1 MVKHNNVIP
10 NQHFKKKWQFRVR
23 TWFNQ
28 PARKVRR
35 RSARAAKAAAAF
47 PRPAAG
53 SLRPIVHGQTTRY
66 NAKTRLG
73 RGFTAAELKEAGI
86 PAKLAP
92 TIGIAVDK
100 RRVNRSQE
108 HKTENVERLKAY
120 RASLVLFPTKAKSAP
135 KAGETARGG
144 EDVAQY
150 AGNVVLPIARPAPGD
165 KPQLEMAAVTGEM
178 KKTQAYAAMRLERMN
193 RRMAGIRDKRAKDA
207 AADEKKEA

>member
-86 PAKLAP
+86 PAGLAP

-100 RRVNRSQE
+100 RRVNRSLE
-108 HKTENVERLKAY
+108 HKQENVDRLKAY
-120 RASLVLFPTKAKSAP
+120 RASLVLFP
-135 KAGETARGG
+135 ARGG
-144 EDVAQY
+144 KKGAAPKDGEAARGTPVEQR
-150 AGNVVLPIARPAPGD
+150 AGNVVMPIVRAAKPAA
-165 KPQLEMAAVTGEM
+165 LETAVVTAEM
-178 KKTQAYAAMRLERMN
+178 KATRAYAAMRLERMN
-193 RRMAGIRDKRAKDA
+193 RRMVGIREKRAKDA
-207 AADEKKEA
+207 SAEEKKD